1 MQKRFTDGG
10 LKAQSIDV
18 PFHYTFAYNP
28 SRVAIYNHRP
38 RASDQWSMRI
48 GDTFNTRNRQTEF
61 IGQAKKGK
69 KYDSFLLG
77 TDNKKIDYLKYP
89 SYKTIE
95 KITLY

>member
-48 GDTFNTRNRQTEF
+48 GDTFHTRNRQTEF
-61 IGQAKKGK
+61 IGQAKKVERN
-69 KYDSFLLG
+69 
-77 TDNKKIDYLKYP
+77 TTR
-89 SYKTIE
+89 SYWVLTTRRL
-95 KITLY
+95 IT